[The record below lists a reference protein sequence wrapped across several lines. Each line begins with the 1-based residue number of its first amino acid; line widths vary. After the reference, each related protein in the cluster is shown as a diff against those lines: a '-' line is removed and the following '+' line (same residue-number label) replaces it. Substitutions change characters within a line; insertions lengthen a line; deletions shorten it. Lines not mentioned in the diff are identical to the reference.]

1 MTKII
6 DFALSRAKT
15 TLMIALLILIAGSY
29 ARQEIPIAASPNIQL
44 PFVSVSVF
52 LDGASPSD
60 GSRLVA
66 KPLEN
71 RLKNV
76 SGVKNISAASSLS
89 FVRLFMEFEVGYDID
104 KALVDTKQAVEEVKF
119 NLPQEAEDP
128 QIREYSNANFPVMS
142 LSVIGTS
149 SLRQKVFFAKELKDR
164 IEKIEEVLETE
175 VIGSPDEVLEGII
188 NKSKM
193 EAYGV
198 TLTDLYYSV
207 ANNNVIIPGGKQD
220 TGLGSFMIEVPSVIE
235 NAEDVY
241 SIPIKVTKDAV
252 VTLSDV
258 ASIRRTFKD
267 FNSYARVNGADAVA
281 MEVML
286 KEGANAIDA
295 ANKIEIELE
304 EFNKILP
311 KNLTVVKTNDDTVW
325 ANMMVSELNGNI
337 ISAVVLIMI
346 LVVASMGFRVSMLV
360 GLSIPFCFLM
370 TYLTL
375 YLLGYEV
382 NFLVMMGLLLGM
394 GMLIDGSIV
403 VTEYADRKISE
414 GLSRLEGYRLASK
427 RMFTPVLA
435 SVGTTIAAFIPLIF
449 WPGYTGQFMRYLP
462 ITVSIVLAS
471 SLFYSLVLIP
481 VLGSYFGQSSSSLKL
496 GKDSDKTGEPLFD
509 KLSEYYGKLTKIFV
523 KNPGETI
530 ILTLAVLFTIVTTY
544 SFYGKGTVYF
554 AIVDPV
560 KAELTIRGRG
570 NFSALESKK
579 IIETVE
585 ERLLQIDELE
595 SVFLRS
601 GSPWWES
608 GGDKIGSGYVEV
620 VPPSERDISGL
631 EIMQLV
637 TEVTQDIPGIIVEAV
652 ADLGGPSFDSPI
664 ELNISGDIE
673 ADVIAASLI
682 AEEFM
687 RNEVKGLTGIFSS
700 QPYPGVEWNV
710 EVDKQKAAQLGV
722 NVGDVGALVQ
732 MLTSG
737 FKVGEFRPDD
747 SKDEV
752 EIRVRFPAEDRTIT
766 GINNLNVTTRNGLVP
781 VSSFIQL
788 SPKENRATV
797 NRRNAQYVQEIG
809 ASTIDE
815 SAVAAKVAEMQKWID
830 AQNFSKQGVV
840 MEFTGMQEETEE
852 VNQFMV
858 MAGITAIFIMLILL
872 LTQFNSFYQSLLI
885 LSAVFMSFVGVLL
898 GLLISNRPFSSTM
911 TGISI
916 VTLAG
921 IVVNNNIV
929 LIDTFN
935 RLKFESPE
943 KDRFELV
950 RETCQQRLRP
960 ILLTSATTIFGL
972 LPLAMGLSLDLLGR
986 DLSIGTRVVDW
997 WQNLALSIVFG
1008 LGFSTFL
1015 TLIFTPAALALP
1027 YKIQENYK
1035 ERFSEKVKV

>member
-1 MTKII
+1 MTGIV
-6 DFALSRAKT
+6 DFTLSKAKT
-15 TLMIALLILIAGSY
+15 TLMLAVLIVVAGSY

-44 PFVSVSVF
+44 PFVSVAVF

-71 RLKNV
+71 RLRTV
-76 SGVKNISAASSLS
+76 PGVKTIRATSSLS
-89 FVRLFMEFEVGYDID
+89 NIRIFLEFEVGYDID
-104 KALVDTKQAVEEVKF
+104 KAIVDTKQAVEEVKF

-128 QIREYSNANFPVMS
+128 QINEYSNANFPVMN
-142 LSVIGTS
+142 LSVIGAS
-149 SLRQKVFFAKELKDR
+149 SLRQKVFYARELKDR
-164 IEKIEEVLETE
+164 LEKIEEVLETE

-207 ANNNVIIPGGKQD
+207 SNNNVIIPGGKQD

-235 NAEDVY
+235 TAEDVY

-252 VTLSDV
+252 VTLSDI

-267 FNSYARVNGADAVA
+267 FNSYARVNGEDAVA
-281 MEVML
+281 IEVML
-286 KEGANAIDA
+286 REGANAIDA
-295 ANKIEIELE
+295 ANKIAIELD
-304 EFNKILP
+304 EFSKILP
-311 KNLTVVKTNDDTVW
+311 ENLTIVKTNDDTVW

-360 GLSIPFCFLM
+360 GLSIPFCFLL

-375 YLLGYEV
+375 FMLGYEV

-414 GLSRLEGYRLASK
+414 GLSRLEAYRLASK

-435 SVGTTIAAFIPLIF
+435 STGTTIAAFIPLIF
-449 WPGYTGQFMRYLP
+449 WPGFTGQFMRYLP

-481 VLGSYFGQSSSSLKL
+481 VLGSYFGQSSSTLKL
-496 GKDSDKTGEPLFD
+496 GKDSDTTGEPLFG
-509 KLSEYYGKLTKIFV
+509 KLAEYYGKLTKIFV
-523 KNPGETI
+523 RNPGETI
-530 ILTLAVLFTIVTTY
+530 ILILAILFTIVTTY
-544 SFYGKGTVYF
+544 TFYGKGTVYF

-560 KAELTIRGRG
+560 KAEITVRGRG

-579 IIETVE
+579 IIEEVE
-585 ERLLQIDELE
+585 ERLIQIDELE

-601 GSPWWES
+601 GSPWWER

-620 VPPSERDISGL
+620 VEPSERDISGL

-637 TEVTQDIPGIIVEAV
+637 TEVTQGIPGIIVEAE

-664 ELNISGDIE
+664 ELNITGDIE
-673 ADVIAASLI
+673 SEVVAAALL
-682 AEEFM
+682 AEEYM
-687 RNEVKGLTGIFSS
+687 RNEVKGLKNIFSS
-700 QPYPGVEWNV
+700 QPYPSVEWNV
-710 EVDKQKAAQLGV
+710 QVDKQKAAQLGV
-722 NVGDVGALVQ
+722 KVGDVGALVQ

-752 EIRVRFPAEDRTIT
+752 EIRVRFPSEDRTIT
-766 GINNLNVTTRNGLVP
+766 GINTLNVTTSNGLVP
-781 VSSFIQL
+781 VSSFITLTPQ
-788 SPKENRATV
+788 ENRSTV
-797 NRRNAQYVQEIG
+797 NRRNGQYVQEL
-809 ASTIDE
+809 AAATIDE
-815 SAVAAKVAEMQKWID
+815 SAVAEKVAEMQTWIE
-830 AQNFSKQGVV
+830 AQNFSKQGIT
-840 MEFTGMQEETEE
+840 MSFTGMQEETEE
-852 VNQFMV
+852 VNEFMIL
-858 MAGITAIFIMLILL
+858 AGITALFTMLILL

-943 KDRFELV
+943 TNRLELI
-950 RETCQQRLRP
+950 RATCQQRLRP

-972 LPLAMGLSLDLLGR
+972 LPLAMGLSLDLIGR
-986 DLSIGTRVVDW
+986 ELSIGTRVVDW

-1008 LGFSTFL
+1008 LGFSTLL
-1015 TLIFTPAALALP
+1015 TLIFTPAALAFP
-1027 YKIQENYK
+1027 YKVREKYNA
-1035 ERFSEKVKV
+1035 RFVEKVEV

>member
-1 MTKII
+1 MTGIV
-6 DFALSRAKT
+6 DFALSKAKT
-15 TLMIALLILIAGSY
+15 TLMLAVLIVVAGSY

-44 PFVSVSVF
+44 PFVSVAVF

-71 RLKNV
+71 RLRTV
-76 SGVKNISAASSLS
+76 PGVKTIRATSSLS
-89 FVRLFMEFEVGYDID
+89 NIRIFLEFEVGYDID
-104 KALVDTKQAVEEVKF
+104 KAIVDTKQAVEEVKF

-128 QIREYSNANFPVMS
+128 QINEYSNANFPVMN
-142 LSVIGTS
+142 LSIIGAS
-149 SLRQKVFFAKELKDR
+149 SLRQKVFYARELKDR
-164 IEKIEEVLETE
+164 LEKIEEVLETE

-207 ANNNVIIPGGKQD
+207 SNNNVIIPGGKQD

-235 NAEDVY
+235 TAEDVY

-252 VTLSDV
+252 VTLSDI

-267 FNSYARVNGADAVA
+267 FNSYARVNGEDAVA
-281 MEVML
+281 IEVML
-286 KEGANAIDA
+286 REGANAIDA
-295 ANKIEIELE
+295 ANKIAIELD
-304 EFNKILP
+304 EFRKILP
-311 KNLTVVKTNDDTVW
+311 ENLTIVKTNDDTVW

-360 GLSIPFCFLM
+360 GLSIPFCFLL

-375 YLLGYEV
+375 FMLGYEV

-414 GLSRLEGYRLASK
+414 GLSRLEAYRLASK

-435 SVGTTIAAFIPLIF
+435 STGTTIAAFIPLIF
-449 WPGYTGQFMRYLP
+449 WPGFTGQFMRYLP

-481 VLGSYFGQSSSSLKL
+481 VLGSYFGQSSSTLKL
-496 GKDSDKTGEPLFD
+496 GQDSDKTGEPLFD
-509 KLSEYYGKLTKIFV
+509 KLAEYYGKLTKIFV
-523 KNPGETI
+523 RNPGETI
-530 ILTLAVLFTIVTTY
+530 ILILAILFTIVTTY
-544 SFYGKGTVYF
+544 TFYGKGTVYF

-560 KAELTIRGRG
+560 KAEITVRGRG

-579 IIETVE
+579 IIEEVE
-585 ERLLQIDELE
+585 ERLIQIDELE

-601 GSPWWES
+601 GSPWWER

-620 VPPSERDISGL
+620 VEPSERDISGL

-637 TEVTQDIPGIIVEAV
+637 TEVTQGIPGIIVEAE

-664 ELNISGDIE
+664 ELNITGDIE
-673 ADVIAASLI
+673 SEVVAAALL
-682 AEEFM
+682 AEEYM
-687 RNEVKGLTGIFSS
+687 RNEVKGLKNIFSS
-700 QPYPGVEWNV
+700 QPYPSVEWNV
-710 EVDKQKAAQLGV
+710 QVDKQKAAQLGV
-722 NVGDVGALVQ
+722 KVGDVGALVQ

-752 EIRVRFPAEDRTIT
+752 EIRVRFPSEDRTIT
-766 GINNLNVTTRNGLVP
+766 GINTLNVTTSNGLVP
-781 VSSFIQL
+781 VSSFITLTPQ
-788 SPKENRATV
+788 ENRSTV
-797 NRRNAQYVQEIG
+797 NRRNGQYVQEL
-809 ASTIDE
+809 AAATIDE
-815 SAVAAKVAEMQKWID
+815 SAVAEKVAEMQTWIE
-830 AQNFSKQGVV
+830 AQNFSKQGIT
-840 MEFTGMQEETEE
+840 MSFTGMQEETEE
-852 VNQFMV
+852 VNEFMIL
-858 MAGITAIFIMLILL
+858 AGITALFTMLILL

-943 KDRFELV
+943 TNRLELI
-950 RETCQQRLRP
+950 RATCQQRLRP

-972 LPLAMGLSLDLLGR
+972 LPLAMGLSLDLIGR
-986 DLSIGTRVVDW
+986 ELSIGTRVVDW

-1008 LGFSTFL
+1008 LGFSTLL
-1015 TLIFTPAALALP
+1015 TLIFTPAALAFP
-1027 YKIQENYK
+1027 YKVREKYNA
-1035 ERFSEKVKV
+1035 RFVEKVEV

>member
-1 MTKII
+1 MTGIV
-6 DFALSRAKT
+6 DFALSKAKT
-15 TLMIALLILIAGSY
+15 TLMIAVLIVIAGSY

-44 PFVSVSVF
+44 PFVSVAVF

-71 RLKNV
+71 RLRTV
-76 SGVKNISAASSLS
+76 PGVKTIRATSSLS
-89 FVRLFMEFEVGYDID
+89 NIRIFLEFEVGYDID
-104 KALVDTKQAVEEVKF
+104 KAIVDTKQAVEEVKF

-128 QIREYSNANFPVMS
+128 QINEYSNANFPVMN
-142 LSVIGTS
+142 LSVIGAS
-149 SLRQKVFFAKELKDR
+149 SLRQKVFYARELKDR
-164 IEKIEEVLETE
+164 LEKIEEVLETE

-207 ANNNVIIPGGKQD
+207 SNNNVIIPGGKQD

-235 NAEDVY
+235 TAEDVY

-252 VTLSDV
+252 VTLSDI

-267 FNSYARVNGADAVA
+267 FNSYARVNGEDAVA
-281 MEVML
+281 IEVML
-286 KEGANAIDA
+286 REGANAIDA
-295 ANKIEIELE
+295 ANKIAIELD
-304 EFNKILP
+304 EFRKILP
-311 KNLTVVKTNDDTVW
+311 ENLTIVKTNDDTVW

-375 YLLGYEV
+375 FLLGYEV

-414 GLSRLEGYRLASK
+414 GLSRLEAYRLASK

-435 SVGTTIAAFIPLIF
+435 STGTTIAAFIPLIF
-449 WPGYTGQFMRYLP
+449 WPGFTGQFMRYLP

-481 VLGSYFGQSSSSLKL
+481 VLGSYFGQNSSTLKL

-509 KLSEYYGKLTKIFV
+509 KLAEYYGKLTKIFV
-523 KNPGETI
+523 RNPGETI
-530 ILTLAVLFTIVTTY
+530 ILILAILFTIVTTY
-544 SFYGKGTVYF
+544 TFYGKGTVYF

-560 KAELTIRGRG
+560 KAEITVRGRG

-579 IIETVE
+579 IIEEVE

-601 GSPWWES
+601 GSPWWER

-620 VPPSERDISGL
+620 VEPSERDISGL

-637 TEVTQDIPGIIVEAV
+637 TKVTQGIPGIIVEAE

-664 ELNISGDIE
+664 ELNITGDIE
-673 ADVIAASLI
+673 TEVVAAALL
-682 AEEFM
+682 AEEYM
-687 RNEVKGLTGIFSS
+687 RNEVKGLKNIFSS
-700 QPYPGVEWNV
+700 QPYPSVEWNV
-710 EVDKQKAAQLGV
+710 QVDKQKAAQLGV
-722 NVGDVGALVQ
+722 KVGDVGALVQ

-752 EIRVRFPAEDRTIT
+752 EIRVRFPSEDRTIT
-766 GINNLNVTTRNGLVP
+766 GINTLNVTTSNGLVP
-781 VSSFIQL
+781 VSSFITLTPQ
-788 SPKENRATV
+788 ENRSTV
-797 NRRNAQYVQEIG
+797 NRRNGQYVQEL
-809 ASTIDE
+809 AAATIDE
-815 SAVAAKVAEMQKWID
+815 SAVAEKVAEMQQWIE
-830 AQNFSKQGVV
+830 AQNFSKQGIT
-840 MEFTGMQEETEE
+840 MSFTGMQEETEE
-852 VNQFMV
+852 VNEFMV
-858 MAGITAIFIMLILL
+858 LAGVTALFIMLILL

-943 KDRFELV
+943 TNRLELI
-950 RETCQQRLRP
+950 RATCQQRLRP

-972 LPLAMGLSLDLLGR
+972 LPLAMGLSLDLIGR
-986 DLSIGTRVVDW
+986 ELSIGTRVVDW

-1008 LGFSTFL
+1008 LGFSTLL
-1015 TLIFTPAALALP
+1015 TLIFTPAALAFP
-1027 YKIQENYK
+1027 YKVREKYN
-1035 ERFSEKVKV
+1035 ERFAEKVEV

>member
-1 MTKII
+1 MTGIV
-6 DFALSRAKT
+6 DFALSKAKT
-15 TLMIALLILIAGSY
+15 TLMIAVLIVIAGSY

-44 PFVSVSVF
+44 PFVSVAVF

-71 RLKNV
+71 RLRTV
-76 SGVKNISAASSLS
+76 PGVKTIRATSSLS
-89 FVRLFMEFEVGYDID
+89 NIRIFLEFEVGYDID
-104 KALVDTKQAVEEVKF
+104 KAIVDTKQAVEEVKF

-128 QIREYSNANFPVMS
+128 QINEYSNANFPVMN
-142 LSVIGTS
+142 LSVIGAS
-149 SLRQKVFFAKELKDR
+149 SLRQKVFYARELKDR
-164 IEKIEEVLETE
+164 LEKIEEVLETE

-207 ANNNVIIPGGKQD
+207 SNNNVIIPGGKQD

-235 NAEDVY
+235 TAEDVY

-252 VTLSDV
+252 VTLSDI

-267 FNSYARVNGADAVA
+267 FNSYARVNGEDAVA
-281 MEVML
+281 IEVML
-286 KEGANAIDA
+286 REGANAIDA
-295 ANKIEIELE
+295 ANKIAIELD
-304 EFNKILP
+304 EFRKILP
-311 KNLTVVKTNDDTVW
+311 ENLTIVKTNDDTVW

-375 YLLGYEV
+375 FLLGYEV

-414 GLSRLEGYRLASK
+414 GLSRLEAYRLASK

-435 SVGTTIAAFIPLIF
+435 STGTTIAAFIPLIF
-449 WPGYTGQFMRYLP
+449 WPGFTGQFMRYLP

-481 VLGSYFGQSSSSLKL
+481 VLGSYFGQNSSTLKL

-509 KLSEYYGKLTKIFV
+509 KLAEYYGKLTKIFV
-523 KNPGETI
+523 RNPGETI
-530 ILTLAVLFTIVTTY
+530 ILILAILFTIVTTY
-544 SFYGKGTVYF
+544 TFYGKGTVYF

-560 KAELTIRGRG
+560 KAEITVRGRG

-579 IIETVE
+579 IIEEVE

-601 GSPWWES
+601 GSPWWER

-620 VPPSERDISGL
+620 VEPSERDISGL

-637 TEVTQDIPGIIVEAV
+637 TKVTQGIPGIIVEAE

-664 ELNISGDIE
+664 ELNITGDIE
-673 ADVIAASLI
+673 TEVVAAALL
-682 AEEFM
+682 AEEYM
-687 RNEVKGLTGIFSS
+687 RNEVKGLKNIFSS
-700 QPYPGVEWNV
+700 QPYPSVEWNV
-710 EVDKQKAAQLGV
+710 QVDKQKAAQLGV
-722 NVGDVGALVQ
+722 KVGDVGALVQ

-752 EIRVRFPAEDRTIT
+752 EIRVRFPSEDRTIT
-766 GINNLNVTTRNGLVP
+766 GINTLNVTTSNGLVP
-781 VSSFIQL
+781 VSSFITLTPQ
-788 SPKENRATV
+788 ENRSTV
-797 NRRNAQYVQEIG
+797 NRRNGQYVQEL
-809 ASTIDE
+809 AAATIDE
-815 SAVAAKVAEMQKWID
+815 SAVAEKVAEMQQWIE
-830 AQNFSKQGVV
+830 AQNFSKQGIT
-840 MEFTGMQEETEE
+840 MSFTGMQEETEE
-852 VNQFMV
+852 VNEFMV
-858 MAGITAIFIMLILL
+858 LAGVTALFIMLILL

-943 KDRFELV
+943 TNRLELI
-950 RETCQQRLRP
+950 RATCQQRLRP

-972 LPLAMGLSLDLLGR
+972 LPLAMGSSLDLIVR
-986 DLSIGTRVVDW
+986 ELSIGTRVVDW

-1008 LGFSTFL
+1008 LGFSTLL
-1015 TLIFTPAALALP
+1015 TLIFTPAALAFP
-1027 YKIQENYK
+1027 YKVREKYN
-1035 ERFSEKVKV
+1035 ERFAEKVEV

>member
-6 DFALSRAKT
+6 DFALSKAKT
-15 TLMIALLILIAGSY
+15 TLMIAVLIIFAGAN

-52 LDGASPSD
+52 LDGASPAD
-60 GSRLVA
+60 GSRLVI

-71 RLKNV
+71 RLLTV
-76 SGVKNISAASSLS
+76 PGVKNIFASSSLS
-89 FVRLFMEFEVGYDID
+89 YIRIFLEFEVGYDID

-119 NLPQEAEDP
+119 NLPKEAEDP
-128 QIREYSNANFPVMS
+128 QINEYSNANFPVMN
-142 LSVIGTS
+142 LSVIGKS
-149 SLRQKVFFAKELKDR
+149 SLRQKVFYARELKDK
-164 IEKIEEVLETE
+164 IEAIEEVLETE

-235 NAEDVY
+235 SAEDVY
-241 SIPIKVTKDAV
+241 NIPIKVTKDAI

-267 FNSYARVNGADAVA
+267 FKSYARVNGEDAVTL
-281 MEVML
+281 EVML
-286 KEGANAIDA
+286 REGANAIDA
-295 ANKIEIELE
+295 AEKINKGLE
-304 EFNKILP
+304 EFRATLP
-311 KNLTVVKTNDDTVW
+311 KNLTVVKTNDDTIW
-325 ANMMVSELNGNI
+325 SKMMVSELNGNI

-370 TYLTL
+370 TYLSL

-414 GLSRLEGYRLASK
+414 GLSRLEAYRLASK

-435 SVGTTIAAFIPLIF
+435 STATTIAAFIPLIF
-449 WPGYTGQFMRYLP
+449 WPGFTGQFMRYLP
-462 ITVSIVLAS
+462 VTVSLVLAS
-471 SLFYSLVLIP
+471 SLFYSLILIP
-481 VLGSYFGQSSSSLKL
+481 VLGSYFGQSSSNLKL
-496 GKDSDKTGEPLFD
+496 GKDSDKGGVIIFD
-509 KLSEYYGKLTKIFV
+509 KFSEFYGKLTKVFV
-523 KNPGETI
+523 KNPGETM
-530 ILTLAVLFTIVTTY
+530 ILTLAILFSIVTTY
-544 SFYGKGTVYF
+544 NFYGKGTVYF

-560 KAELTIRGRG
+560 KAQITIRGRG
-570 NFSALESKK
+570 NFSALESKQ
-579 IIETVE
+579 IIEDVE
-585 ERLLQIDELE
+585 ERLLKIDELE
-595 SVFLRS
+595 SIFLRS

-631 EIMQLV
+631 EIMELV
-637 TEVTQDIPGIIVEAV
+637 SKVTQGIPGIIVEAE
-652 ADLGGPSFDSPI
+652 ADMGGPQFDSPI
-664 ELNISGDIE
+664 ELEITGDIE
-673 ADVIAASLI
+673 SEVMTAALI
-682 AEEFM
+682 AEEYM
-687 RNEVKGLTGIFSS
+687 RNEVKGLTNIFSS
-700 QPYPGVEWNV
+700 QPYPSVEWSV

-752 EIRVRFPAEDRTIT
+752 EIRVRFPSKDRTIT
-766 GINNLNVTTRNGLVP
+766 GINNLNVTTKNGLIP
-781 VSSFIQL
+781 VSSFIKL
-788 SPKENRATV
+788 TPKENRATI
-797 NRRNAQYVQEIG
+797 NRRNGKYEQEIG
-809 ASTIDE
+809 ASTFDE
-815 SAVAAKVAEMQKWID
+815 SAVAEKVAEMQQWIE
-830 AQNFSKQGVV
+830 AQNFSKNGIN
-840 MEFTGMQEETEE
+840 MTFTGMQEETEE
-852 VNQFMV
+852 VNNFLV
-858 MAGITAIFIMLILL
+858 LAGITALFIMLILL

-898 GLLISNRPFSSTM
+898 GLLIANRPFSSTM

-943 KDRFELV
+943 TDRLELI
-950 RETCQQRLRP
+950 RATCKQRLRP
-960 ILLTSATTIFGL
+960 IILTSATTIFGL

-986 DLSIGTRVVDW
+986 DISIGTRVVDW

-1008 LGFSTFL
+1008 LGFSTLL

-1027 YKIQENYK
+1027 YVLREKFNQRNL
-1035 ERFSEKVKV
+1035 EKVEV

>member
-149 SLRQKVFFAKELKDR
+149 SLRQKVYFARELKDR

-530 ILTLAVLFTIVTTY
+530 ILTLAILFTIVTTY

-1027 YKIQENYK
+1027 YKIQEKYK

>member
-687 RNEVKGLTGIFSS
+687 RNEVKGLKGIFSS

-1027 YKIQENYK
+1027 YKIQEKYK

>member
-943 KDRFELV
+943 KDRLELV

-1027 YKIQENYK
+1027 YKIQEKYK